1 MPNIGS
7 LHTDNVVQTL
17 NKIIQFS
24 LYTFAVFSI
33 FSISVTQI
41 AFTIGTLAWLLK
53 IHLTKSWKETKGT
66 QVGIAILFFCLAC
79 LLAVITSVDIESSYT
94 QLKKLLQ
101 FAIFFWAINTV
112 QDERERNLLVKLLI
126 IAGTVATLNG
136 FSQVWDTAVTIDSRV
151 RGTMSHFMTFAGVLM
166 LVSLMALSRFLF
178 HKPKEYWLLGSIGF
192 MCSCLLFTLT
202 RQAWL
207 GFFVGSI
214 FLFFFW
220 NKKYLLLIPFLLISL
235 LLFGPEA
242 IKDRMYSLTDMTD
255 WTFQARIFLWEG
267 GWTIFRDHPLTGCGF
282 KCVDLIHSQYPD
294 PSGYIARFRGMHSN
308 LFQLLVDTG
317 ILGLSAWLSIW
328 ATYLTAIYKKSIQS
342 TNENSKGFTMGA
354 VAAVLGFLAGGIFE
368 TNFYDS
374 EIVMLLYFIMGI
386 SLAQIKQKSMQ

>member
-1 MPNIGS
+1 MPNIKA

-17 NKIIQFS
+17 DKFIEFS
-24 LYTFAVFSI
+24 LYTFAVFSV
-33 FSISVTQI
+33 FSISVTQV
-41 AFTIGTLAWLLK
+41 AFAIGTLAWLLK
-53 IHLTKSWKETKGT
+53 IHLTKSWKETKWT
-66 QVGIAILFFCLAC
+66 HVGIAILFFCLAC
-79 LLAVITSVDIESSYT
+79 LLAVITSVDIESSYKH
-94 QLKKLLQ
+94 LKKLLQ
-101 FAIFFWAINTV
+101 FVIFFWVVNTV
-112 QDERERNLLVKLLI
+112 HDEIQRNLLVKLLI
-126 IAGTVATLNG
+126 IAGTVAALNG
-136 FSQVWDTAVTIDSRV
+136 FFHVWDTVLTLSSRV
-151 RGTMSHFMTFAGVLM
+151 RGTMSHYMTFAGILM
-166 LVSLMALSRFLF
+166 LMSLMAFGRFLF
-178 HKPKEYWLLGSIGF
+178 HKPKEYWLLGSMGF

>member
-1 MPNIGS
+1 LPNIKAPE
-7 LHTDNVVQTL
+7 TYNVVQTL
-17 NKIIQFS
+17 DKFIEFS
-24 LYTFAVFSI
+24 LYTFAVFSV
-33 FSISVTQI
+33 FSISVTQV
-41 AFTIGTLAWLLK
+41 AFAIGTLAWLLK

-126 IAGTVATLNG
+126 IAGTVAALNG
-136 FSQVWDTAVTIDSRV
+136 FFQVWDTAVTIDSRV

-166 LVSLMALSRFLF
+166 LVSLMAFGRLLF

-192 MCSCLLFTLT
+192 ICSCLLFTLT

-214 FLFFFW
+214 FLVFFW
-220 NKKYLLLIPFLLISL
+220 NKKYLLLIPLLLISL

-242 IKDRMYSLTDMTD
+242 VKARMYSLADMTD

-267 GWTIFRDHPLTGCGF
+267 GWNIFKDHPLTGCGF

-317 ILGLSAWLSIW
+317 IVGLAAWLSIW
-328 ATYLTAIYKKSIQS
+328 ATYLTVIYKTIQS
-342 TNENSKGFTMGA
+342 ANENSKGFAMGA
-354 VAAVLGFLAGGIFE
+354 VAAVLGFLAGGVFE